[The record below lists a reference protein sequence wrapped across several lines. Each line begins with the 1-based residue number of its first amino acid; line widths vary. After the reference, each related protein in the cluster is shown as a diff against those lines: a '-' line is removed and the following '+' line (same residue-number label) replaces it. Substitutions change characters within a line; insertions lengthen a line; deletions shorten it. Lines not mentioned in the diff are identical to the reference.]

1 MYLML
6 QFAHTFIISG
16 MHNERNMT
24 FECTTFIVYSTNTT
38 GKPHLKQNTWNSAK
52 ETTYSLLHGL
62 QLKLLSLF
70 YSRMQYDLSSGA

>member
-1 MYLML
+1 ML
-6 QFAHTFIISG
+6 QFAHAFIISG

-24 FECTTFIVYSTNTT
+24 FECTTFIMYSTNTM
-38 GKPHLKQNTWNSAK
+38 GNLHLKSTWNGLK
-52 ETTYSLLHGL
+52 ETMYSLLHGF